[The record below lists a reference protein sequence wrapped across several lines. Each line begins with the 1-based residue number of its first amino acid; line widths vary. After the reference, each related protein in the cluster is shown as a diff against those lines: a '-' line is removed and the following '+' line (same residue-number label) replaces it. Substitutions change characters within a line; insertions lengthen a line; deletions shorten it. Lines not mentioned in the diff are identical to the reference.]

1 MPTDT
6 AVVLVVAGTDSSGG
20 AGIAAD
26 LDVLLEE
33 GCAVRLAVTA
43 VTAQTPTGVG
53 AIAPIEA
60 SVLRAQLDAAGP
72 VDAVKVGMLAGL
84 EQVQTL
90 VEWLSTLQPRPPVV
104 VDPVLRSST
113 GTALLSQEGAEA
125 LWKLWPLVALAT
137 PNHAEAEALSDGAGA
152 EDWAG
157 ALPCPV
163 LVTGGD
169 LEGDEVIDLFFDGEE
184 DPAELAHPRVDVNRR
199 GTGCRLSSHI
209 AARMARGDE
218 VEDAVFGGIQ
228 AIVDWL

>member
-1 MPTDT
+1 MPTE
-6 AVVLVVAGTDSSGG
+6 APVVLVVAGSDSSGG
-20 AGIAAD
+20 AGLAAD
-26 LDVLLEE
+26 LDVLLDE

-43 VTAQTPTGVG
+43 VTAQTPEGVT
-53 AIAPIEA
+53 AIAPIPGD
-60 SVLRAQLDAAGP
+60 VLRAQLDAAGS

-90 VEWLSTLQPRPPVV
+90 IRWLATLDPRPPVV

-113 GTALLSQEGAEA
+113 GSSLLSDDGADA
-125 LWKLWPLVALAT
+125 LWELWPLVALAT
-137 PNHAEAEALSDGAGA
+137 PNHAEAEVLSDGAGA

-169 LEGDEVIDLFFDGEE
+169 REGDEVIDLFFDGEE
-184 DPAELAHPRVDVNRR
+184 EPAELAHPRVEGTRR

-209 AARMARGDE
+209 AARMAHGE
-218 VEDAVFGGIQ
+218 PVEDAVFGGIQ